1 MLEKWK
7 CAGQNL
13 YAETLTFTFNYFT
26 EEFISNFSL
35 GMLHSH
41 ASLPLT
47 FSLLLLL
54 RGEARSWHQN
64 ALMVWFPTLSVF
76 SWGKAQLKLTSG
88 NSSTELDPVSS
99 GAGFLLVTSKTAFS
113 SLKICHGQLCS
124 LPISV
129 LSDNSFLSLF
139 LPHRPIPFYSY
150 FNNLDRRHFDF
161 TSRAAALPLCCAARG
176 ASFLLSWLFF
186 SSHTYTTM

>member
-1 MLEKWK
+1 MVSIALTNTATWKNQTQSKTTSCHFHFLFSWRVLEKWK

-64 ALMVWFPTLSVF
+64 ALMVWFSY
-76 SWGKAQLKLTSG
+76 
-88 NSSTELDPVSS
+88 
-99 GAGFLLVTSKTAFS
+99 LV
-113 SLKICHGQLCS
+113 
-124 LPISV
+124 
-129 LSDNSFLSLF
+129 
-139 LPHRPIPFYSY
+139 
-150 FNNLDRRHFDF
+150 
-161 TSRAAALPLCCAARG
+161 
-176 ASFLLSWLFF
+176 SFLLRESSAQTYLRQQQHRTGSSKLWSRFSASNLQDCLFIPQNLPRATLLTSNI
-186 SSHTYTTM
+186 SSIRQLILKSLSST

>member
-1 MLEKWK
+1 MLKP
-7 CAGQNL
+7 L
-13 YAETLTFTFNYFT
+13 LSHLTTSQKNSYLT
-26 EEFISNFSL
+26 SAWGCFIAMPHCPSHLVCCCFWEVRL
-35 GMLHSH
+35 VPGTKML
-41 ASLPLT
+41 L
-47 FSLLLLL
+47 
-54 RGEARSWHQN
+54 WCD
-64 ALMVWFPTLSVF
+64 FPTLSVF
-76 SWGKAQLKLTSG
+76 SWGKAQLKLTSSS
-88 NSSTELDPVSS
+88 SSTKLDPVNS

-176 ASFLLSWLFF
+176 GSFLLSWLFF